1 MGVKRFAAI
10 FALVALPLAAAEPQT
25 ETISGTVLYIQPW
38 QFFLLKTEDRV
49 VRVQTKQGA
58 PELSPGDLVE
68 ARGVPARRNGRIT
81 VEAARYE
88 KKGENG
94 VVPETQLIGPKD
106 FPRVFDEG
114 KPSDLYGMPVRLKAR
129 VLNVIPREWA
139 FTDFDI
145 ECGGEVISAS
155 ISGYLDDELA
165 ELLALHP
172 DVELEGFLIV
182 LDIDFPNGEIPKIDL
197 RLPDSDA
204 ITIIPNTAFRRRL
217 LAHKVSKAARYAPW
231 LLLLVVAALSFKL
244 YRTHQS
250 KSRLQAVIAERRRMA
265 ADLHD
270 SIEQHLAGARLY
282 LDSMLPEDG
291 SPAPEELKP
300 VELARDILVTAKR
313 EIRETIWNLRI
324 DELTQKRPQDVLMSL
339 AQKLASTTAVRVE
352 AILKGLPETLPEA
365 LFSDML
371 YVVQESVTNA
381 IKHGKA
387 TRILIA
393 SDAAGPKKFKLR
405 IVNNGA
411 PFDTQ
416 HALGPEAGHFG
427 LSGMRERARRSG
439 FAISFASKR
448 HITSVRLEI
457 KT

>member
-1 MGVKRFAAI
+1 MKRFI
-10 FALVALPLAAAEPQT
+10 SIIALAALPLYANEPQT
-25 ETISGTVLYIQPW
+25 ESVRGTVLYCQAW

-49 VRVQTKQGA
+49 VRVQTRQGDPA
-58 PELSPGDLVE
+58 LSPGDVVE

-81 VEAARYE
+81 VEAATYE
-88 KKGENG
+88 KTGENG

-139 FTDFDI
+139 ITDMDI

-155 ISGYLDDELA
+155 INGYLDDELG

-182 LDIDFPNGEIPKIDL
+182 IDIDFPNGETPKIDL

-231 LLLLVVAALSFKL
+231 LLLVVVPALSFKL
-244 YRTHQS
+244 YRARQV

-300 VELARDILVTAKR
+300 IELARDILITAKR

-324 DELTQKRPQDVLMSL
+324 DELTQKRPKDVLMSL

-393 SDAAGPKKFKLR
+393 SDARGPKKFELR
-405 IVNNGA
+405 IMNNGA

-439 FAISFASKR
+439 FAISLASKR
-448 HITSVRLEI
+448 HATSVRLEI
-457 KT
+457 KI

>member
-1 MGVKRFAAI
+1 MKRFI
-10 FALVALPLAAAEPQT
+10 SILALAALPLYANEPQT
-25 ETISGTVLYIQPW
+25 ESVRGTVLYCQPW
-38 QFFLLKTEDRV
+38 QFFLLKTEARV
-49 VRVQTKQGA
+49 VRVQTRQGEPA
-58 PELSPGDLVE
+58 LSPGDVVE

-81 VEAARYE
+81 VEAATYE
-88 KKGENG
+88 KTGGKGSI
-94 VVPETQLIGPKD
+94 PKIQPIGPKD
-106 FPRVFDEG
+106 LPRVFDEG

-139 FTDFDI
+139 ITDIDI
-145 ECGGEVISAS
+145 ECGGEDISAS
-155 ISGYLDDELA
+155 INGYLDDKLG

-182 LDIDFPNGEIPKIDL
+182 LDIDFPNGETPKIDL

-231 LLLLVVAALSFKL
+231 MLLVVVAALSFKL
-244 YRTHQS
+244 YRARQA

-300 VELARDILVTAKR
+300 VELARDILVTTKR

-324 DELTQKRPQDVLMSL
+324 DELTQKRPKDVLMSL
-339 AQKLASTTAVRVE
+339 VQKLASTTAIRVE
-352 AILKGLPETLPEA
+352 ASLNGLPDTLPEA
-365 LFSDML
+365 LFSDIL

-381 IKHGKA
+381 IKHGRA

-393 SDAAGPKKFKLR
+393 SDARGAKSFELR
-405 IVNNGA
+405 IVNNGT

-448 HITSVRLEI
+448 HTTSIRLEI

>member
-1 MGVKRFAAI
+1 MKRFI
-10 FALVALPLAAAEPQT
+10 SILALAALPLYANEPQT
-25 ETISGTVLYIQPW
+25 ESVRGTVLYCQAW
-38 QFFLLKTEDRV
+38 QFFLLKTEARV
-49 VRVQTKQGA
+49 VRVQTRQGDPA
-58 PELSPGDLVE
+58 LSPGDVVE

-81 VEAARYE
+81 VEAATYE
-88 KKGENG
+88 KTGENG

-139 FTDFDI
+139 FTDIDI

-155 ISGYLDDELA
+155 INGYLDDELG

-182 LDIDFPNGEIPKIDL
+182 LDIDLPNGETPKIDL

-231 LLLLVVAALSFKL
+231 LLLVVVAALSFKL
-244 YRTHQS
+244 YRAHQT

-300 VELARDILVTAKR
+300 IELARDILVTAKR

-324 DELTQKRPQDVLMSL
+324 DELTQKRPKDVLMSL

-365 LFSDML
+365 LFSDIL

-393 SDAAGPKKFKLR
+393 SEARGPKKFELR
-405 IVNNGA
+405 IVNNGT

-439 FAISFASKR
+439 FTVSFASKR
-448 HITSVRLEI
+448 RTTSVRLEI

>member
-1 MGVKRFAAI
+1 MKRLI
-10 FALVALPLAAAEPQT
+10 SILALAALPLYANEPQT
-25 ETISGTVLYIQPW
+25 ESVRGTVLYCQAW
-38 QFFLLKTEDRV
+38 QFFLLKTEARV
-49 VRVQTKQGA
+49 VRVQTRQGDPA
-58 PELSPGDLVE
+58 LSPGDVVE

-81 VEAARYE
+81 VEAATYE
-88 KKGENG
+88 KTGENG
-94 VVPETQLIGPKD
+94 VVPETQSIGPKD
-106 FPRVFDEG
+106 LPRVFDEG

-129 VLNVIPREWA
+129 ILNVIPREWA
-139 FTDFDI
+139 FTDIDI

-155 ISGYLDDELA
+155 INGYLDDELG

-182 LDIDFPNGEIPKIDL
+182 LDIDFPNGETPKIDL
-197 RLPDSDA
+197 RLPDSNA

-231 LLLLVVAALSFKL
+231 LLLVVVAALSFKL
-244 YRTHQS
+244 YRARQA
-250 KSRLQAVIAERRRMA
+250 KSRLQVVIAERRRMA

-300 VELARDILVTAKR
+300 VELVRDILVTAKR

-324 DELTQKRPQDVLMSL
+324 DELTQKRPKDVLMSL

-365 LFSDML
+365 LFSDIL

-439 FAISFASKR
+439 FTVSFASKR
-448 HITSVRLEI
+448 RTTSIRLEI

>member
-1 MGVKRFAAI
+1 MKRFI
-10 FALVALPLAAAEPQT
+10 SILALAALPLYANEPQT
-25 ETISGTVLYIQPW
+25 ESVRGTVLYWQAW

-94 VVPETQLIGPKD
+94 VVPETQSIGPKD
-106 FPRVFDEG
+106 LPRVFDEG
-114 KPSDLYGMPVRLKAR
+114 KTSDLYGMPVRLK
-129 VLNVIPREWA
+129 
-139 FTDFDI
+139 
-145 ECGGEVISAS
+145 
-155 ISGYLDDELA
+155 ELS
-165 ELLALHP
+165 EKLSLRP
-172 DVELEGFLIV
+172 NVELEGFLIT
-182 LDIDFPNGEIPKIDL
+182 LDIDLPDGEVPKIDI
-197 RLPDSDA
+197 RLPDENA
-204 ITIIPNTAFRRRL
+204 ITIIPDAAFKRRFV
-217 LAHKVSKAARYAPW
+217 AYKASKAARYAPW
-231 LLLLVVAALSFKL
+231 LLLVVVAALSFKL
-244 YRTHQS
+244 YRAHQT

-300 VELARDILVTAKR
+300 VELVRDILVTAKR

-324 DELTQKRPQDVLMSL
+324 DELTQKRPKDVLMSL

-365 LFSDML
+365 LFSDIL

-393 SDAAGPKKFKLR
+393 SDARGPKKFELR
-405 IVNNGA
+405 IVNNGT

-439 FAISFASKR
+439 FTVSFASKR
-448 HITSVRLEI
+448 RTTSVRLEI

>member
-1 MGVKRFAAI
+1 MKRLI
-10 FALVALPLAAAEPQT
+10 SILALAALPLYANEPQT
-25 ETISGTVLYIQPW
+25 ESVRGTVLYCQTW

-94 VVPETQLIGPKD
+94 VVPETQSIGPKD
-106 FPRVFDEG
+106 LPRVFDEG
-114 KPSDLYGMPVRLKAR
+114 KTSDLYGMPVRLKAR
-129 VLNVIPREWA
+129 VLNVIPRDWA

-145 ECGGEVISAS
+145 DCEGAVISAS
-155 ISGYLDDELA
+155 LQGYASKELS
-165 ELLALHP
+165 EKLSLRP
-172 DVELEGFLIV
+172 NVELEGFLIT
-182 LDIDFPNGEIPKIDL
+182 LDIDLPEGEVPKIDI
-197 RLPDSDA
+197 RLPDENA
-204 ITIIPNTAFRRRL
+204 ITIIPDAAFKRRFV
-217 LAHKVSKAARYAPW
+217 AYKASKAARYAPW
-231 LLLLVVAALSFKL
+231 LLLVVVAALSFKL
-244 YRTHQS
+244 YRAHQT

-300 VELARDILVTAKR
+300 VELVRDILVTAKR

-324 DELTQKRPQDVLMSL
+324 DELTQKRPKDVLMSL

-365 LFSDML
+365 LFSDIL

-393 SDAAGPKKFKLR
+393 SDARGPKKFELR
-405 IVNNGA
+405 IVNNGT

-427 LSGMRERARRSG
+427 ISGMRERARRSG
-439 FAISFASKR
+439 FTVSFASKR
-448 HITSVRLEI
+448 RTTSVRLEI

>member
-1 MGVKRFAAI
+1 MKRLI
-10 FALVALPLAAAEPQT
+10 SILALAALPLYANEPQT
-25 ETISGTVLYIQPW
+25 ESVRGTVLYSQAW
-38 QFFLLKTEDRV
+38 QFFLLKTEARV
-49 VRVQTKQGA
+49 VRVQTRQGF
-58 PELSPGDLVE
+58 PELSPGDVVE

-81 VEAARYE
+81 VEAATYE
-88 KKGENG
+88 KTGENG

-139 FTDFDI
+139 ITDIDI

-155 ISGYLDDELA
+155 INGYLDDELG

-182 LDIDFPNGEIPKIDL
+182 LDIDLPNGETPKIDL

-231 LLLLVVAALSFKL
+231 LLLVVVAALSFKL
-244 YRTHQS
+244 YRARQV

-300 VELARDILVTAKR
+300 IELARDILVTAKR

-324 DELTQKRPQDVLMSL
+324 DELTQKRPKDVLMSL

-393 SDAAGPKKFKLR
+393 SDTAGPKKFKLI

-411 PFDTQ
+411 PFDTS

-448 HITSVRLEI
+448 HTTSVRLEI

>member
-1 MGVKRFAAI
+1 MKRFI
-10 FALVALPLAAAEPQT
+10 SILALAALPLYANEPQT
-25 ETISGTVLYIQPW
+25 ESVRGTVLYWQAW

-94 VVPETQLIGPKD
+94 VVPETQSIGPKD
-106 FPRVFDEG
+106 LPRVFDEG
-114 KPSDLYGMPVRLKAR
+114 KTSDLYGMPVRLKAR
-129 VLNVIPREWA
+129 VLNVIPRDWA

-145 ECGGEVISAS
+145 DCEGTMMSAS
-155 ISGYLDDELA
+155 LQGYASEELS
-165 ELLALHP
+165 EKLSLRP
-172 DVELEGFLIV
+172 NVELEGFLIT
-182 LDIDFPNGEIPKIDL
+182 LDIDLPDGEVPKIDI
-197 RLPDSDA
+197 RLPDENA
-204 ITIIPNTAFRRRL
+204 ITIIPDAAFKRRFV
-217 LAHKVSKAARYAPW
+217 AYKASKAARYAPW
-231 LLLLVVAALSFKL
+231 LLLVVVAALSFKL
-244 YRTHQS
+244 YRAHQT

-265 ADLHD
+265 ADL
-270 SIEQHLAGARLY
+270 L
-282 LDSMLPEDG
+282 
-291 SPAPEELKP
+291 
-300 VELARDILVTAKR
+300 LVTAKR

-324 DELTQKRPQDVLMSL
+324 DELTQKRPKDVLMSL

-365 LFSDML
+365 LFSDIL

-439 FAISFASKR
+439 FTVSFASKR
-448 HITSVRLEI
+448 RTTSIRLEI

>member
-1 MGVKRFAAI
+1 MKRFI
-10 FALVALPLAAAEPQT
+10 SILALAALPLYANEPQT
-25 ETISGTVLYIQPW
+25 ESVRGTVLYSQAW
-38 QFFLLKTEDRV
+38 QFFLLKTEARV
-49 VRVQTKQGA
+49 VRVQTRQGDPA
-58 PELSPGDLVE
+58 LSPGDVVE

-81 VEAARYE
+81 VEAATYE
-88 KKGENG
+88 KTGENG

-139 FTDFDI
+139 ITDIDI

-155 ISGYLDDELA
+155 INGYLDDELG

-182 LDIDFPNGEIPKIDL
+182 LDIDLPNGETPKIDL

-231 LLLLVVAALSFKL
+231 LLLVVVAALSFKL
-244 YRTHQS
+244 YRARQV

-300 VELARDILVTAKR
+300 IELARDILVTAKR

-324 DELTQKRPQDVLMSL
+324 DELTQKRPKDVLMSL
-339 AQKLASTTAVRVE
+339 VQKLASTTAVRVE

-365 LFSDML
+365 LFSDIL

-393 SDAAGPKKFKLR
+393 SDARGPKKFELR

-439 FAISFASKR
+439 FAISLASKR
-448 HITSVRLEI
+448 HTTSVRLEI

>member
-1 MGVKRFAAI
+1 MKRFI
-10 FALVALPLAAAEPQT
+10 SILALAALPLYANEPQT
-25 ETISGTVLYIQPW
+25 ESVRGTVLYCQAW
-38 QFFLLKTEDRV
+38 QFFLLKTEARV
-49 VRVQTKQGA
+49 VRVQTRQGDPA
-58 PELSPGDLVE
+58 LSPGDVVE

-81 VEAARYE
+81 VEAATYE
-88 KKGENG
+88 KTGENG

-139 FTDFDI
+139 ITDIDI

-155 ISGYLDDELA
+155 INGYLDDELG

-182 LDIDFPNGEIPKIDL
+182 LDIDFPNGETPKIDL

-231 LLLLVVAALSFKL
+231 LLLVVVAALSFKL
-244 YRTHQS
+244 YRARQM
-250 KSRLQAVIAERRRMA
+250 KSHLQAVIAERRRMA

-300 VELARDILVTAKR
+300 IELARDILVTAKR

-324 DELTQKRPQDVLMSL
+324 DELTQKRPKDVLMSL

-393 SDAAGPKKFKLR
+393 SDTAGPKKFKLS

-411 PFDTQ
+411 PFDTS

>member
-1 MGVKRFAAI
+1 MKRFI
-10 FALVALPLAAAEPQT
+10 SILALAALPLYANEPQT
-25 ETISGTVLYIQPW
+25 ESVRGTVLYWQAW

-94 VVPETQLIGPKD
+94 VVPETQSIGPKD
-106 FPRVFDEG
+106 L
-114 KPSDLYGMPVRLKAR
+114 SDLYGMPVRLKAR
-129 VLNVIPREWA
+129 VLNVIPRDWA

-145 ECGGEVISAS
+145 DCEGAVISAS
-155 ISGYLDDELA
+155 LQGYASKELS
-165 ELLALHP
+165 EKLSLRP
-172 DVELEGFLIV
+172 NVELEGFLIT
-182 LDIDFPNGEIPKIDL
+182 LDIDLPEGEVPKIDI
-197 RLPDSDA
+197 RLPDENA
-204 ITIIPNTAFRRRL
+204 ITIIPDAAFKRRFV
-217 LAHKVSKAARYAPW
+217 AYKASKAARYAPW
-231 LLLLVVAALSFKL
+231 LLLVVVAALSFKL
-244 YRTHQS
+244 YRAHQT

-291 SPAPEELKP
+291 SPAPEDLKP
-300 VELARDILVTAKR
+300 VELVRDILVTAKR
-313 EIRETIWNLRI
+313 EIRET
-324 DELTQKRPQDVLMSL
+324 RPKDVLMSL
-339 AQKLASTTAVRVE
+339 VQKLASTTAVRVE

-365 LFSDML
+365 LFSDIL

-393 SDAAGPKKFKLR
+393 SDARGPKKFELR
-405 IVNNGA
+405 IVNNGT

-439 FAISFASKR
+439 FTVSFASKR
-448 HITSVRLEI
+448 RTTSVRLEI

>member
-25 ETISGTVLYIQPW
+25 ETVSGTVLYIQPW

-244 YRTHQS
+244 YRAHQS

-300 VELARDILVTAKR
+300 IEHARDILVTAKR

-324 DELTQKRPQDVLMSL
+324 DELTQKRPKDVLMSL

-365 LFSDML
+365 LFSDIL

>member
-25 ETISGTVLYIQPW
+25 ETVSGTVLYSQPW

-88 KKGENG
+88 KTGENG
-94 VVPETQLIGPKD
+94 VVPETQSIGPKD
-106 FPRVFDEG
+106 LPRVFDEG
-114 KPSDLYGMPVRLKAR
+114 KTSDLYGMPVRLKAR
-129 VLNVIPREWA
+129 VLNVIPRDWA

-145 ECGGEVISAS
+145 DCEGTAMSAS
-155 ISGYLDDELA
+155 LQGYASKELS
-165 ELLALHP
+165 EKLSLRP
-172 DVELEGFLIV
+172 NVELEGFLITI
-182 LDIDFPNGEIPKIDL
+182 DIDLPEGEVPKIDI
-197 RLPDSDA
+197 RLPDEDA
-204 ITIIPNTAFRRRL
+204 ISIIPDAAFKRRL
-217 LAHKVSKAARYAPW
+217 VAYKASKAARYAPW
-231 LLLLVVAALSFKL
+231 LLLVVVAALSFKL
-244 YRTHQS
+244 YRAHQT

-282 LDSMLPEDG
+282 LDSLLPEDG
-291 SPAPEELKP
+291 SPAPEALRP
-300 VELARDILVTAKR
+300 VELAREILVTAKR

-324 DELTQKRPQDVLMSL
+324 DELTQKRPEDVLRTL
-339 AQKLASTTAVRVE
+339 VQKLASTTAVRVE
-352 AILKGLPETLPEA
+352 ENLKGLPASLPEA
-365 LFSDML
+365 VFSDML
-371 YVVQESVTNA
+371 YIVQESVTNA
-381 IKHGKA
+381 VKHGGA

-393 SDAAGPKKFKLR
+393 SDAAGPGKFKLR
-405 IVNNGA
+405 IVNNGT
-411 PFDTQ
+411 PFNTAR
-416 HALGPEAGHFG
+416 ALGPETGHFG

-439 FAISFASKR
+439 FTVAFSSKR
-448 HITSVRLEI
+448 HTTSVRLEI
-457 KT
+457 PS

>member
-1 MGVKRFAAI
+1 MIILVAI

-25 ETISGTVLYIQPW
+25 ETVRGTVLYYLPW

-58 PELSPGDLVE
+58 PELSSGDLVE

-88 KKGENG
+88 KNGENG

-129 VLNVIPREWA
+129 VLKIIPREWA

-145 ECGGEVISAS
+145 ECGGEIITAS
-155 ISGYLDDELA
+155 ICGYLDDELA

-172 DVELEGFLIV
+172 DVELEGFLIF
-182 LDIDFPNGEIPKIDL
+182 LDIDFPIGEIPKIDL

-231 LLLLVVAALSFKL
+231 LLILVVAALSFKL
-244 YRTHQS
+244 YRAHQS

-282 LDSMLPEDG
+282 LDSMLSEDG
-291 SPAPEELKP
+291 SPVPENLMPIK
-300 VELARDILVTAKR
+300 LARDILVTAKR
-313 EIRETIWNLRI
+313 EIRDTVWNLRI
-324 DELTQKRPQDVLMSL
+324 DELMQKRPKDVLISL
-339 AQKLASTTAVRVE
+339 SKKLATTTALRVDVR
-352 AILKGLPETLPEA
+352 LKRLPDTLPEA
-365 LFSDML
+365 QFSNMLFI
-371 YVVQESVTNA
+371 VQEAVTNA
-381 IKHGKA
+381 VKHGKA

-393 SDAAGPKKFKLR
+393 SDTLGAKKFALK
-405 IVNNGA
+405 IVNNGTS
-411 PFDTQ
+411 FDPERT
-416 HALGPEAGHFG
+416 LGPEAGHFG
-427 LSGMRERARRSG
+427 LSGMRERARRCG
-439 FAISFASKR
+439 FVVSFASR
-448 HITSVRLEI
+448 RLTTSVRMEI
-457 KT
+457 QL

>member
-25 ETISGTVLYIQPW
+25 ETVSGTVLYSQPW

-88 KKGENG
+88 KTGENG
-94 VVPETQLIGPKD
+94 VVPETQSIGPKD
-106 FPRVFDEG
+106 LPRVFDEG
-114 KPSDLYGMPVRLKAR
+114 KTSDLYGTPVRRKAR
-129 VLNVIPREWA
+129 VLNVIPRDWA

-145 ECGGEVISAS
+145 DCEGTMMSAS
-155 ISGYLDDELA
+155 LQGYASKELS
-165 ELLALHP
+165 EKLSLRP
-172 DVELEGFLIV
+172 NVELEGFLIT
-182 LDIDFPNGEIPKIDL
+182 LDIDLPDGEVPKIDI
-197 RLPDSDA
+197 RLPDENA
-204 ITIIPNTAFRRRL
+204 ITIIPDAAFKRRFV
-217 LAHKVSKAARYAPW
+217 AYKASKAARYAPW
-231 LLLLVVAALSFKL
+231 LLLVVVAALSFKL
-244 YRTHQS
+244 YRARQV

-282 LDSMLPEDG
+282 LDSMLPEAG

-300 VELARDILVTAKR
+300 IELARDILVTAKR

-324 DELTQKRPQDVLMSL
+324 DELTQKRPKDVLMSL
-339 AQKLASTTAVRVE
+339 VQKLASTTAVRVE

-365 LFSDML
+365 LFSDIL

-393 SDAAGPKKFKLR
+393 SDARGPKKFELR

-439 FAISFASKR
+439 FTVSFASKR
-448 HITSVRLEI
+448 HTTSVRLEI

>member
-1 MGVKRFAAI
+1 MKRFAAI

-25 ETISGTVLYIQPW
+25 ETVSGTVLYIQPW

-182 LDIDFPNGEIPKIDL
+182 LDIDLPNGEIPKIDL

-244 YRTHQS
+244 YRAHQS

-300 VELARDILVTAKR
+300 IELARDILVTAKR

-324 DELTQKRPQDVLMSL
+324 DELTQKRPKDVLMSL

>member
-1 MGVKRFAAI
+1 MKRFI
-10 FALVALPLAAAEPQT
+10 SILALAALPLYANEPQT
-25 ETISGTVLYIQPW
+25 ESVRGTVLYCQPW
-38 QFFLLKTEDRV
+38 QFFLLKTEARV
-49 VRVQTKQGA
+49 VRVQTRQGDPA
-58 PELSPGDLVE
+58 LSPGDVVE

-81 VEAARYE
+81 VEAATYE
-88 KKGENG
+88 KTGENG

-129 VLNVIPREWA
+129 ILNVIPREWA
-139 FTDFDI
+139 FTDIDI

-155 ISGYLDDELA
+155 INGYLDDELG

-182 LDIDFPNGEIPKIDL
+182 LDIDFPNGETPKIDL
-197 RLPDSDA
+197 RLPDSNA

-231 LLLLVVAALSFKL
+231 LLLVVVAALSFKL
-244 YRTHQS
+244 YRARQV

-300 VELARDILVTAKR
+300 IELARDILVTAKR

-324 DELTQKRPQDVLMSL
+324 DELTQKRPKDVLMSL
-339 AQKLASTTAVRVE
+339 VQKLASTTAVRVE

-365 LFSDML
+365 LFSDIL
-371 YVVQESVTNA
+371 YVVQESVTKSRTQSSTA
-381 IKHGKA
+381 
-387 TRILIA
+387 RPRA
-393 SDAAGPKKFKLR
+393 S
-405 IVNNGA
+405 
-411 PFDTQ
+411 
-416 HALGPEAGHFG
+416 
-427 LSGMRERARRSG
+427 
-439 FAISFASKR
+439 
-448 HITSVRLEI
+448 
-457 KT
+457 

>member
-1 MGVKRFAAI
+1 MKRFI
-10 FALVALPLAAAEPQT
+10 SILALAALPLYANEPQT
-25 ETISGTVLYIQPW
+25 ESVRGTVLYWQAW

-94 VVPETQLIGPKD
+94 VVPETQSIGPKD
-106 FPRVFDEG
+106 LPRVFDEG

-129 VLNVIPREWA
+129 VLNVIPRDWA

-145 ECGGEVISAS
+145 DCEGAVISAS
-155 ISGYLDDELA
+155 LQGYASKELS
-165 ELLALHP
+165 EKLSLRP
-172 DVELEGFLIV
+172 NVELEGFLIT
-182 LDIDFPNGEIPKIDL
+182 LDIDLPEGEVPKIDI
-197 RLPDSDA
+197 RLPDENA
-204 ITIIPNTAFRRRL
+204 ITIIPDAAFKRRL
-217 LAHKVSKAARYAPW
+217 FAHKASKAARYAPW
-231 LLLLVVAALSFKL
+231 LLLVVVATLSFKL
-244 YRTHQS
+244 YRAHQT

-300 VELARDILVTAKR
+300 VELVRDILVTAKR

-324 DELTQKRPQDVLMSL
+324 DELTQKRPKDVLMSL
-339 AQKLASTTAVRVE
+339 VQKLASTTAVRVE
-352 AILKGLPETLPEA
+352 AILKGLPEILPEA
-365 LFSDML
+365 LFSDIL

-393 SDAAGPKKFKLR
+393 SDARGLKKFELR
-405 IVNNGA
+405 IVNNGT

-439 FAISFASKR
+439 FAISLASKR
-448 HITSVRLEI
+448 HTTSVRLEI

>member
-25 ETISGTVLYIQPW
+25 ETVSGTVLYIQPW

-129 VLNVIPREWA
+129 VLNIIPREWA

-172 DVELEGFLIV
+172 DVELEGFLIFI
-182 LDIDFPNGEIPKIDL
+182 DIDFPNGEIPKIEL

-244 YRTHQS
+244 YRAHQS

-270 SIEQHLAGARLY
+270 SIAQHLAGARLD

-300 VELARDILVTAKR
+300 IELARDILVTAKR

-324 DELTQKRPQDVLMSL
+324 DELTQKRPKDVLMSL

-365 LFSDML
+365 LFSDIL

-381 IKHGKA
+381 IKHGRA

-393 SDAAGPKKFKLR
+393 SDARGAKSFELR
-405 IVNNGA
+405 IVNNGT

-448 HITSVRLEI
+448 HTTSIRLEI